1 MTSSFASKISL
12 HKKSSFCLIPIAVCM
27 MLCSVGCAPKS
38 DREGKRIDS
47 PKAVQAQ
54 TERAPSAQPTPDE
67 KTASQATSEQASS
80 QPIAQSKDNAVGQV
94 SAFVE
99 GFESGTKNSYKSA
112 VVRLQSGEW
121 LFDDALIGNEEK
133 DRKNGARAARLR
145 ELGKLTMLFDYPHGA
160 SRISI
165 KHGVYGKDEGGNWSL
180 WLSTNSG
187 NSWKRIGSSIRTAS
201 QELQTA
207 TFDVSIVGNVRLEIR
222 AELSEKS
229 RINIDD
235 VTIIPFGESA
245 PQTKANPPPTTPT
258 PATTP
263 LGVEARIQ
271 KQIELGMPTGASPEY
286 IIRRPQYVISYNR
299 DLNVANWA
307 CWHVNAES
315 YGPVPRYQG
324 NFLTDN
330 TLPTGFYRVTHQD
343 YTGSGYDRGH
353 IVRSQERTS
362 TREDNDATFYL
373 TNILPQTPD
382 LNQGVWNSFE
392 LYCEKLAKQQKELY
406 LIAGGT
412 FDKNPP
418 RLKGKVAVPKSTWK
432 IVVVLERGQGLKD
445 ITKATRVIAVDMPNI
460 SGIRDDDWR
469 KYRVS
474 VKELEQR
481 TGLKFLTAVP
491 EEIRKALIEK
501 VDNE

>member
-1 MTSSFASKISL
+1 MISFLASKTGLRKKSLLWVSGILLGVLFGAGCFSKSGQADPERKANAVKQTRVERSSQTTQANEISL
-12 HKKSSFCLIPIAVCM
+12 NESTTKQPM
-27 MLCSVGCAPKS
+27 
-38 DREGKRIDS
+38 
-47 PKAVQAQ
+47 QA
-54 TERAPSAQPTPDE
+54 EPMVEDFE
-67 KTASQATSEQASS
+67 MG
-80 QPIAQSKDNAVGQV
+80 SKG
-94 SAFVE
+94 
-99 GFESGTKNSYKSA
+99 SYKSA
-112 VVRLQSGEW
+112 TVRLKTGEW
-121 LFDDALIGNEEK
+121 FFDEALIGSDDR
-133 DRKNGARAARLR
+133 DRKNGNNAARLR
-145 ELGKLTMLFDYPHGA
+145 GLGKLTMLFDYPNGA
-160 SRISI
+160 SRVSI
-165 KHGVYGKDEGGNWSL
+165 KHGVYGNDEEGKWSL

-187 NSWKRIGSSIRTAS
+187 NSWRRVGTSVRAS
-201 QELQTA
+201 AQDLQTE
-207 TFDVSIVGNVRLEIR
+207 TFAVNVSGKVRFEIR

-235 VTIIPFGESA
+235 FVITPLDDTA
-245 PQTKANPPPTTPT
+245 PQTKAEPPP
-258 PATTP
+258 ASAAASI
-263 LGVEARIQ
+263 EARIQ

-315 YGPVPRYQG
+315 FGPVPRFQG

-330 TLPTGFYRVTHQD
+330 SLPTGFYRVTHQD

-353 IVRSQERTS
+353 IVRSQERTA

-382 LNQGVWNSFE
+382 LNQGVWNAFE

-418 RLKGKVAVPKSTWK
+418 RLKGKVTIPKSTWK

-445 ITKATRVIAVDMPNI
+445 ITKDTRVIAVDMPNI
-460 SGIRDDDWR
+460 NGVRNDDWR

-474 VKELEQR
+474 VAELERR

-491 EEIRKALIEK
+491 EEVRKVLIEK
-501 VDNE
+501 VDAD

>member
-1 MTSSFASKISL
+1 MI
-12 HKKSSFCLIPIAVCM
+12 
-27 MLCSVGCAPKS
+27 LCSVGCAPKS
-38 DREGKRIDS
+38 ERDGKRIDS
-47 PKAVQAQ
+47 PKAVQEQ
-54 TERAPSAQPTPDE
+54 TERTPSAQPAPDE
-67 KTASQATSEQASS
+67 KMAAQATNEQTGS
-80 QPIAQSKDNAVGQV
+80 QTTQSNP
-94 SAFVE
+94 FVE
-99 GFESGTKNSYKSA
+99 EFESGTKNSYKSA

-121 LFDDALIGNEEK
+121 LFDEALIGNEEK
-133 DRKNGARAARLR
+133 DCKNGARAARLKG
-145 ELGKLTMLFDYPHGA
+145 LAKLTMLFDYPHGA
-160 SRISI
+160 SRISV

-180 WLSTNSG
+180 WLSTNGG
-187 NSWKRIGSSIRTAS
+187 NSWRRIGSSIRTSS

-207 TFDVSIVGNVRLEIR
+207 TFDVGIAGNVRLEIR

-235 VTIIPFGESA
+235 VAIIPFGESA
-245 PQTKANPPPTTPT
+245 PQTKANPPPATPT
-258 PATTP
+258 PATAP
-263 LGVEARIQ
+263 LSVEARIQ

-286 IIRRPQYVISYNR
+286 IIRRLQYVISYNR

-353 IVRSQERTS
+353 IVRSQERTA

-382 LNQGVWNSFE
+382 LNQGVWNGFE

-418 RLKGKVAVPKSTWK
+418 RLKGKVAVPKTTWK

-445 ITKATRVIAVDMPNI
+445 ITKDTRVIAVDMPNI
-460 SGIRDDDWR
+460 NGVRDDDWR

-474 VKELEQR
+474 VKELERR

-491 EEIRKALIEK
+491 EEIRKVLIEK
-501 VDNE
+501 VNNE

>member
-1 MTSSFASKISL
+1 MTSLLASKINL
-12 HKKSSFCLIPIAVCM
+12 RKKSLFWLIPVAACM
-27 MLCSVGCAPKS
+27 MLCSIGCTQKS
-38 DREGKRIDS
+38 DRNSTRIDS
-47 PKAVQAQ
+47 PKGAQ
-54 TERAPSAQPTPDE
+54 TQAERLPSAQPAPDE
-67 KTASQATSEQASS
+67 KTATQATHEQTGSHAV
-80 QPIAQSKDNAVGQV
+80 AQSGEKASAQV
-94 SAFVE
+94 APFVE
-99 GFESGTKNSYKSA
+99 EFESGTKNSYKSA

-121 LFDDALIGNEEK
+121 LFDDALIGGEEK
-133 DRKNGARAARLR
+133 DRKNGTRAARLR
-145 ELGKLTMLFDYPHGA
+145 GLGKLTMLFDYPHGA

-165 KHGVYGKDEGGNWSL
+165 QHGAYGKDEGGNWSL

-187 NSWKRIGSSIRTAS
+187 NSWKRIGSSIRTSS

-207 TFDVSIVGNVRLEIR
+207 TFDVGIAGNVRLEIR

-235 VTIIPFGESA
+235 VTIIPFGDSS

-258 PATTP
+258 PATSP
-263 LGVEARIQ
+263 LSVEARIQ
-271 KQIELGMPTGASPEY
+271 KQIELGMPIGASPEY

-330 TLPTGFYRVTHQD
+330 ALPTGFYRVTHHD

-362 TREDNDATFYL
+362 TREDNDATFYM

-445 ITKATRVIAVDMPNI
+445 ITKDTRVIAVDMPNI
-460 SGIRDDDWR
+460 NGIRNDDWR

-491 EEIRKALIEK
+491 EEIRKVLIEK
-501 VDNE
+501 VDTE